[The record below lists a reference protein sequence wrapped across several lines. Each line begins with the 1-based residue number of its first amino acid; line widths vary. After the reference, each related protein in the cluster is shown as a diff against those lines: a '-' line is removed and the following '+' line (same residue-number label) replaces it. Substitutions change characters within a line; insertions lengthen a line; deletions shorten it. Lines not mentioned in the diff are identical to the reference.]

1 VPDLPQSAP
10 HFAPQWSLVAY
21 FASHLLDFLPH
32 YCQIFENMT
41 AKPINLQFQR
51 QKNVKLHQI
60 INSPVVFWQF
70 WSENWLTFIK
80 KCIKNKIN
88 KVATR
93 TNIFA
98 K

>member
-1 VPDLPQSAP
+1 
-10 HFAPQWSLVAY
+10 
-21 FASHLLDFLPH
+21 
-32 YCQIFENMT
+32 M
-41 AKPINLQFQR
+41 NLQFQR
-51 QKNVKLHQI
+51 QKNAKLHQI

-70 WSENWLTFIK
+70 WSEYWLTFIK

>member
-1 VPDLPQSAP
+1 
-10 HFAPQWSLVAY
+10 
-21 FASHLLDFLPH
+21 
-32 YCQIFENMT
+32 MT

-60 INSPVVFWQF
+60 INSPVVFYQF
-70 WSENWLTFIK
+70 WSENWLTFVK
-80 KCIKNKIN
+80 KCIKKLIN